1 MIAEEIPTTTD
12 ASTATITATGSGCPS
27 QYFITAHIATWNAPY
42 AVPTPVMRER
52 KKTFIARGTP
62 AEVAMPTTLTRSG
75 KRLPM
80 VDVDTVVIGSGMG
93 GLTAA
98 VALAQAGQKV
108 LVLEQH
114 YAPGGWTHSFA
125 LDGFRFS
132 PGVHYLGQ
140 LQEGG
145 HMRATFE
152 GLGLGEFLSFFEI
165 NPDGYDHVRAGD
177 ITFDFCAGKD
187 ALLERFCSRFPNE
200 RKGITEY
207 LTLAKTI
214 RDELG
219 ELANTRGFIQ
229 TLTVPYRTRH
239 MGRYGMYSLSRILND
254 RIKDPTVRG
263 LLSVQCGDHGLPP
276 SRAPFAMHATVAL
289 HYLEGAW
296 YPKGGGSALPKA
308 FTRALTRAG
317 SAIKLEARVE
327 KIIIENKRAIGVK
340 LADGTEIRCNHVVSN
355 ADPSITYGRLMDPE
369 DVPGGITKKI
379 AKTKWSTTAV
389 SLFFAVEADV
399 KALGLDSGNYWLC
412 PGLDADAAYTA
423 MAKPDVLELDEL
435 PGVFVSVTSLKDP
448 LSFNGKHHTC
458 EAFTFVPY
466 EIFHKYA
473 NGTSGAHGEEYEAFK
488 RKIAGKMLAAIE
500 KRIPGLT
507 KKVVFQNLGS
517 PLTNV
522 HYVEAT
528 RGNIY
533 GTEKVLNQMGPFG
546 FKQRSP
552 IKGLTLCGASTLGHG
567 VPGAAMSGLNAA
579 ALMLDCPQSALLK
592 KDQPKLQTFSSD
604 RWKAPARR
612 NEIVSTTPG
621 GSDYPAAQP

>member
-1 MIAEEIPTTTD
+1 
-12 ASTATITATGSGCPS
+12 
-27 QYFITAHIATWNAPY
+27 
-42 AVPTPVMRER
+42 
-52 KKTFIARGTP
+52 
-62 AEVAMPTTLTRSG
+62 
-75 KRLPM
+75 M

-108 LVLEQH
+108 VVLEQH
-114 YAPGGWTHSFA
+114 YVPGGWTHSFA
-125 LDGFRFS
+125 LGGHRFS

-152 GLGLGEFLSFFEI
+152 GLGLGDSLQFFEI

-177 ITFDFCAGKD
+177 IRFDFCAGKD
-187 ALLERFCSRFPNE
+187 PLIERLCAQFPNE
-200 RKGITEY
+200 RKGIVEFIN
-207 LTLAKTI
+207 LSKTI

-239 MGRYGMYSLSRILND
+239 MGRFGMYSLDRILRD
-254 RIKDPTVRG
+254 R
-263 LLSVQCGDHGLPP
+263 LSVQCGDHGLPP

-308 FTRALTRAG
+308 MTRALTRAG
-317 SAIKLEARVE
+317 GVFKLEARVE
-327 KIIIENKRAIGVK
+327 KILIENKRAIGVK
-340 LADGTEIRCNHVVSN
+340 LADGTEIRAKNVVSN
-355 ADPSITYGRLMDPE
+355 ADPAITYGRLIGE
-369 DVPGGITKKI
+369 EHLPGGLKKKL

-399 KALGLDSGNYWLC
+399 RGLGFDSGNYWLC

-423 MAKPDVLELDEL
+423 MAKPDVLDLEEL
-435 PGVFVSVTSLKDP
+435 PGVFVSITTLKDP
-448 LSFNGKHHTC
+448 SSFNGKHHTG

-466 EIFHKYA
+466 EIFEKYA
-473 NGTSGAHGEEYEAFK
+473 NAKSGEHGEEYEALK
-488 RKIAGKMLAAIE
+488 RKIAAKMLSAIE
-500 KRIPGLT
+500 KRMPGLT
-507 KKVVFQNLGS
+507 KKVVFQDIGS
-517 PLTNV
+517 PLTNA

-533 GTEKVLNQMGPFG
+533 GTEKVLAQMGPFG
-546 FKQRSP
+546 FKQASP
-552 IKGLTLCGASTLGHG
+552 FKGLSLCGASTMGHG
-567 VPGAAMSGLNAA
+567 VPGASISGLNAA
-579 ALMLDCPQSALLK
+579 AQMLGCRMDELLK
-592 KDQPKLQTFSSD
+592 KNQPKLRLLSAET
-604 RWKAPARR
+604 WKAGAPRS
-612 NEIVSTTPG
+612 EIASTTSAV
-621 GSDYPAAQP
+621 SDYPAAQP